1 MSRTPDAII
10 TDLNKAYSALYRAI
24 EGLEALAIRQAET
37 ERDYEVAFAQA
48 VLKLKSE
55 GQPITIIPKLAAGNK
70 AIAELKF
77 DYNVATEMYKIQKA
91 KISSYE
97 TAVNK
102 IQSELGFVKVEYQKA
117 SLQEG

>member
-1 MSRTPDAII
+1 MSRTPDEII
-10 TDLNKAYSALYRAI
+10 SSLNKAYAELYHGIKAL
-24 EGLEALAIRQAET
+24 EGLAIRQAET
-37 ERDYEVAFAQA
+37 ERDYEVGFAQE
-48 VLKLKSE
+48 VLKLKSN
-55 GQPITIIPKLAAGNK
+55 GQPTTLIPKLAAGNK

-91 KISSYE
+91 KISSCE